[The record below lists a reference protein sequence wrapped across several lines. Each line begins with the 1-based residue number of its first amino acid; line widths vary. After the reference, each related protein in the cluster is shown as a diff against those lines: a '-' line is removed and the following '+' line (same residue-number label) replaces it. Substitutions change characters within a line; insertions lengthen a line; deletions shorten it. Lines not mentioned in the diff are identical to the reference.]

1 MICQEGDESVEAY
14 DGGEMVTDLLFE
26 DGELDISS
34 DEEEILPMAV
44 PEEQQEQQ
52 EQQPT
57 EMPVEQH
64 PATVPEEEQPVAV
77 PGGQQP
83 DALSVTPAT
92 IPEALPEGQLSLIG
106 LCSTDPTDKH
116 KLMKGRIQHR
126 GPKDPAKRAPGYQ
139 AWRET
144 GETSRWFAYG
154 TNARYASKDEALQAA
169 VEYCN
174 TG

>member
-1 MICQEGDESVEAY
+1 MICQEGDEIGEAQ

-34 DEEEILPMAV
+34 DDEEILPMAV

-52 EQQPT
+52 PT
-57 EMPVEQH
+57 VVPVEQH

-77 PGGQQP
+77 PGDQQP
-83 DALSVTPAT
+83 DAFSLTSHHSWSITGRSVV
-92 IPEALPEGQLSLIG
+92 
-106 LCSTDPTDKH
+106 PTDE
-116 KLMKGRIQHR
+116 R
-126 GPKDPAKRAPGYQ
+126 KRAPGYQ

-144 GETSRWFAYG
+144 DETSRWFAYG
-154 TNARYASKDEALQAA
+154 TNARYASKNEALQAA